1 MVGQMYKDK
10 YALYQLVFYENKPI
24 SKCYSV
30 IHKYYSYKLAS
41 DKINF
46 NNGIITTRDRKMIE
60 TLDYWLAENAD
71 LTNKNDFYL
80 YIRLKAATNPEFL
93 EWWNDYYFKL

>member
-1 MVGQMYKDK
+1 MVGLMYKDK
-10 YALYQLVFYENKPI
+10 YALYQLVFYENETI
-24 SKCYSV
+24 TKCYCV
-30 IHKYYSYKLAS
+30 IHKYYNYKLIS

-46 NNGIITTRDRKMIE
+46 NNGIIPTRDRKMIE

-71 LTNKNDFYL
+71 LNKNNIYL

-93 EWWNDYYFKL
+93 EWWNYYNFKL